1 MEDLK
6 QSFNKGFRRKKNP
19 AYRKIQYQISIA
31 QDNNE
36 KKELA
41 KKLRLITSKDF
52 SDEDFRR
59 LQYTRYADDFLVGII
74 GKYEESVDIRRQIK
88 EFLIDK
94 LSLKLNLDKTQ
105 ITHLNKAGVRFLGT
119 FIRGNQE
126 TEKKVHLITR
136 SSKTMRVRS
145 TSRTRLEAPIL
156 TLFEKG
162 QENNFFKRTRSG
174 QFSPTACKRVI
185 NMDHADIL
193 GFYNKKIRGILNYY
207 SFADNKKSMGS
218 FVHGLKHSC
227 ALTLALKLKFRTRAS
242 VFREFGKTLKCPV
255 TKKELYI
262 PDSFK
267 RDQKF

>member
-1 MEDLK
+1 
-6 QSFNKGFRRKKNP
+6 
-19 AYRKIQYQISIA
+19 
-31 QDNNE
+31 
-36 KKELA
+36 
-41 KKLRLITSKDF
+41 
-52 SDEDFRR
+52 
-59 LQYTRYADDFLVGII
+59 
-74 GKYEESVDIRRQIK
+74 
-88 EFLIDK
+88 
-94 LSLKLNLDKTQ
+94 
-105 ITHLNKAGVRFLGT
+105 LNKAGVRFLGT

-136 SSKTMRVRS
+136 ASKTIRVRS
-145 TSRTRLEAPIL
+145 TSRTRLEVPIL

-174 QFSPTACKRVI
+174 QFSPTACGRVI

-193 GFYNKKIRGILNYY
+193 SFYNQKIRGILNYY

-218 FVHGLKHSC
+218 FIHGLKHSC

-242 VFREFGKTLKCPV
+242 VFRKFGKTLKCPA

-267 RDQKF
+267 RDQKFSINPENPITIMEKRWNNKFTRSNLLKSCLVCGKFPSEMHHLRFIKDLKSKYGEKKMDFWKLQLSAINRKQIPLCKEHHIALHRDSLNPMEREKLIEAIKEFR